1 VTRVQGLIKDVLATT
16 PDEIDQDVFEPGMLT
31 SMPLIELR
39 DRAEFTV
46 DYRYVSRAQLSRRL
60 CRQQVRPH
68 ERHVRPM
75 NCDGH
80 VAAISESLNRH
91 DGVLDRY
98 DEVEIH
104 ADDLHRKMTF
114 ENRSQHFVPAAL

>member
-46 DYRYVSRAQLSRRL
+46 DYRYVSRAQLAADSAGSRSDSTNVTS
-60 CRQQVRPH
+60 VR
-68 ERHVRPM
+68 
-75 NCDGH
+75 
-80 VAAISESLNRH
+80 
-91 DGVLDRY
+91 
-98 DEVEIH
+98 
-104 ADDLHRKMTF
+104 
-114 ENRSQHFVPAAL
+114 

>member
-80 VAAISESLNRH
+80 VARSLS
-91 DGVLDRY
+91 
-98 DEVEIH
+98 
-104 ADDLHRKMTF
+104 
-114 ENRSQHFVPAAL
+114 RSTVVTACSIDTTKWKSTQTTCIER